1 MQSQFFFFCIVT
13 NFNILKTLTLTLCI
27 LVYFGVS
34 TIYLKTLRLLLK
46 LLVHTY
52 WVIWCFHYRSIH
64 GLQDLYRSI
73 MWFLCPD
80 PCHIRGCI
88 WVAVII
94 SLTWCI
100 RNLSPKP
107 SRSWRCFVCFV
118 LAKSRKH
125 WHRYPPTP
133 HPPANTS
140 SAYLDDA
147 VVAAFFWRDGP
158 HRVING
164 PRLGDQRL
172 HLLSD
177 VRNFELPRQ
186 LYPAHHGAFYSE
198 VQVQAMCTL
207 RSD

>member
-1 MQSQFFFFCIVT
+1 MQSQFFFCIVS

-34 TIYLKTLRLLLK
+34 TIYLKTLTLLLRP
-46 LLVHTY
+46 LVHKY

-100 RNLSPKP
+100 RNLSPNRP
-107 SRSWRCFVCFV
+107 EAEDASFALSLLRVGNTDIVISPPPPPP
-118 LAKSRKH
+118 LL
-125 WHRYPPTP
+125 PPT
-133 HPPANTS
+133 
-140 SAYLDDA
+140 LA
-147 VVAAFFWRDGP
+147 V
-158 HRVING
+158 
-164 PRLGDQRL
+164 LTL
-172 HLLSD
+172 MTLL
-177 VRNFELPRQ
+177 
-186 LYPAHHGAFYSE
+186 
-198 VQVQAMCTL
+198 
-207 RSD
+207 